1 MQTIEWNGK
10 ITIKDSSIT
19 EKQYQKY
26 FDSNAITYNLVQST
40 LAVCHDSNLELTAD
54 YFNFNGRSE
63 LINSLS
69 YGKAWRRNSCYDD
82 MPHCRIQL
90 DCFMD
95 GQKIKFYSLPFEIRN
110 YIIKSII
117 NESEFIG
124 KVNVKLCASLSQK
137 EAFAA

>member
-1 MQTIEWNGK
+1 MQTITWNGK
-10 ITIKDSSIT
+10 ITIKDASIT

-26 FDSNAITYNLVQST
+26 FDSEAISYNLVQST
-40 LAVCHDSNLELTAD
+40 LGVCHDTDLELTAD

-82 MPHCRIQL
+82 MPHCRIHL
-90 DCFMD
+90 ECTLD
-95 GQKIKFYSLPFEIRN
+95 GQAIKFYSLPFEIRN

-124 KVNVKLCASLSQK
+124 QINVNLAKNTVAN
-137 EAFAA
+137 EAFA